1 LVAGVAGVAAIP
13 IVGDPAV
20 FEASLAT
27 RGQEEQT
34 AATRALIATVLR
46 LAG

>member
-1 LVAGVAGVAAIP
+1 MRLVPGLVAIP

-27 RGQEEQT
+27 RDEDEQT